1 MIDIIILIFVFA
13 IGLATGF
20 LDAVIGSGGLVS
32 IPSLI
37 FIGLPPQVAIATDRL
52 GTIGQHFGSLPK
64 FWKEKKIIWKYVP
77 PFALISIIGTYVGAN
92 ILLNVDPNILTKLV
106 GIIVLSFLPLVFIKR
121 NLGIKRKETT
131 KTKKTIGHFFYFF
144 VMVYAAFIGGGS
156 GLLIFYTLMIFFGF
170 TVIDS
175 IATSSI
181 PWFLLS
187 IFSLII
193 FSINGIVDYTIG
205 IVLFISMLLGG
216 YIGAHVAIKKGNKW
230 VKSLFAIVV
239 IISGIKLLFF

>member
-1 MIDIIILIFVFA
+1 
-13 IGLATGF
+13 
-20 LDAVIGSGGLVS
+20 
-32 IPSLI
+32 
-37 FIGLPPQVAIATDRL
+37 
-52 GTIGQHFGSLPK
+52 
-64 FWKEKKIIWKYVP
+64 
-77 PFALISIIGTYVGAN
+77 
-92 ILLNVDPNILTKLV
+92 
-106 GIIVLSFLPLVFIKR
+106 
-121 NLGIKRKETT
+121 
-131 KTKKTIGHFFYFF
+131 
-144 VMVYAAFIGGGS
+144 
-156 GLLIFYTLMIFFGF
+156 MIFFGF